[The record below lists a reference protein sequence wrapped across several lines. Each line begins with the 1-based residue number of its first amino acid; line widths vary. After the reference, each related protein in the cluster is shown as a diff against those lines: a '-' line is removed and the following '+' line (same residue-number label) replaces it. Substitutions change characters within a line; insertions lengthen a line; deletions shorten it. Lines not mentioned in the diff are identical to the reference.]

1 MLVGFKT
8 PAWVLEIAG
17 KTHQTR
23 PQITILI
30 VIEVCAAPRAWTH
43 ELALSLAAAVLTQ
56 VLPRLRD
63 SSSNSGNSSSVR
75 VTAKVKGSH
84 VSRAPRAWSHE
95 LASSLAAAVPTRVL
109 P

>member
-1 MLVGFKT
+1 MQTALL
-8 PAWVLEIAG
+8 PR
-17 KTHQTR
+17 HQHRHVRVRMTAKAKDSYACR
-23 PQITILI
+23 
-30 VIEVCAAPRAWTH
+30 APRAWTH

-75 VTAKVKGSH
+75 ATAKVKGSH
-84 VSRAPRAWSHE
+84 ASRAPRAWNHE
-95 LASSLAAAVPTRVL
+95 LTSSLAAAVPTWVL